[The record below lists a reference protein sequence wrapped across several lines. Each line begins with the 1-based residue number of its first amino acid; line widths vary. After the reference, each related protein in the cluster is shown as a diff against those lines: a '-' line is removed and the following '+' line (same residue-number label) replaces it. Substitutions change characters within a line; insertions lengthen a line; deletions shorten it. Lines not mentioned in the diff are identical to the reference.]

1 MISLKQEGREPVK
14 IQRPI
19 DLIGHTPLV
28 EVKCFDVG
36 ICRLFLKLECQNPG
50 GSIKDRIGLSMVEE
64 AEKAGRIKPGDTL
77 IEATAGNTGLGLALA
92 AITKGY
98 ELILVIPDKMSTE
111 KVNHLAALGVEIIL
125 TRSDVGKGHPE
136 YYQDYAQR
144 LSQEIPNS
152 FYINQFNN
160 PANLWPH
167 ELTTAPE
174 IWEQTQGQVDAI
186 VVGVGSAGTLKG
198 LTDYF
203 KKVKPDLEMVLAD
216 PQGSVLADY
225 INYNTLP
232 EAGSWFVE
240 GIGEDFI
247 PPQFDAAL
255 IKKAYAISD
264 GESFQA
270 ARTLLR
276 QEGILAGSSSGT
288 LISAAVK
295 YAQEQESPKNIVTF
309 ACDSGNKYLTKMF
322 NDFWMTDQG
331 FLAREKQGN
340 LEDLITRKYSER
352 TVVTAGPEDTLLN
365 AHSKMQLYAISQIPI
380 LQGKTIVG
388 IIDEWDILT
397 AVENGDEEI
406 LRNPIKDYMSKHVV
420 SVSIDDDLDKVVD
433 ILKKDYLVIVN
444 KVDRFYGLICKM
456 DYLNYLR
463 RKLK

>member
-160 PANLWPH
+160 PANPLAH

-232 EAGSWFVE
+232 EAGSWFV
-240 GIGEDFI
+240 
-247 PPQFDAAL
+247 
-255 IKKAYAISD
+255 KA
-264 GESFQA
+264 
-270 ARTLLR
+270 
-276 QEGILAGSSSGT
+276 
-288 LISAAVK
+288 
-295 YAQEQESPKNIVTF
+295 
-309 ACDSGNKYLTKMF
+309 
-322 NDFWMTDQG
+322 
-331 FLAREKQGN
+331 
-340 LEDLITRKYSER
+340 
-352 TVVTAGPEDTLLN
+352 
-365 AHSKMQLYAISQIPI
+365 
-380 LQGKTIVG
+380 
-388 IIDEWDILT
+388 
-397 AVENGDEEI
+397 
-406 LRNPIKDYMSKHVV
+406 
-420 SVSIDDDLDKVVD
+420 
-433 ILKKDYLVIVN
+433 
-444 KVDRFYGLICKM
+444 
-456 DYLNYLR
+456 LR
-463 RKLK
+463 RFHTAPV